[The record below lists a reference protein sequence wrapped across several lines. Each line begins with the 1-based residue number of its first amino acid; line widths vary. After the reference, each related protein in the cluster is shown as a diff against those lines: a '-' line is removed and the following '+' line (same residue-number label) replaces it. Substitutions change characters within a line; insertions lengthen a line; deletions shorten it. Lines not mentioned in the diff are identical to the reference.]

1 MVRWIRAQP
10 PATTVDLTTPR
21 SAAKKPATPQGKR
34 SRSPTSGSTS
44 ASSER
49 AASLEELET
58 KRSEGI
64 EREVEAARRRLREID
79 SYKSVTGLQQK
90 FNSLK
95 DRADQNPPRGYDR
108 SFIHELDAKAHDAFR
123 EAAVLPRGQAGEAW
137 RKAEELFFQALEAL
151 GRQRSDIQAEITAE
165 QDAIRESNK
174 NTNAEKRKRVR
185 VKWRK
190 YRTMIFTM
198 LAIDKQNAAKVKEVA
213 AELLQKY
220 REVEPDITGF
230 LKHQV
235 QVAGGKLKGLEY
247 KLKSESSLFRKIM
260 SDLDEEKRA
269 ESGLDV
275 NDVAAKCYDVLRYTC
290 ILDTTRYV
298 GGTTK
303 VLANL
308 DGHKDGTLE
317 THQFR
322 VKNFW
327 GKGDAYQGI
336 NSVYKILVD
345 GETLYFELQFHTPES
360 IATKEESCHVSYEAF
375 RTAHNQEE
383 KAACWEEMVSVW
395 DLVPVPKHV
404 LTIPKL
410 FQGEFEFDM
419 SKMTETEKHLIS
431 HRKRLEAK
439 CSYTVAEVH
448 ARALEAEPLVTTLLD
463 HLIDKHGHHDDD
475 NIVMRDRDK
484 RMTGELTIRR
494 EAVQTLSAKHYPA
507 RSGDGSKNLKLIRY
521 KSAGEG
527 DPPTSDLFIY
537 GGQIDD
543 KVVHQVIFDQVK
555 AKPPLRYVVEVK
567 HEIYFT
573 TGVQHIIKSF
583 ADQQDMELCQLDN
596 WFADAAAR
604 HKGIEATFHHFD
616 TGAYIRVV
624 FHTPATY
631 ASSVD
636 MQKALAAAY
645 HDTVSGNG
653 ESSDDMLK
661 RQQHLMSLAQEITVP
676 PRVLTIGEVRYNAIK
691 PRGDGHLR
699 LFAAAKTPPAV
710 PHPLKPIDPDQLE
723 SVERRTDEMKDQ
735 LLQLSSDVAKLV
747 EAVSYFLLS
756 YALGCFK
763 HFCLPRASF

>member
-1 MVRWIRAQP
+1 MCLWRCARAQP

-34 SRSPTSGSTS
+34 SRPGAGRDAS
-44 ASSER
+44 AGSER
-49 AASLEELET
+49 APSADELDT
-58 KRSEGI
+58 RRSGAI
-64 EREVEAARRRLREID
+64 EFEVEAARRRLREIE
-79 SYKSVTGLQQK
+79 SLRSVSGLQQK

-95 DRADQNPPRGYDR
+95 DEADENPPRGYDR
-108 SFIHELDAKAHDAFR
+108 SYVLELDAKAHDAFR
-123 EAAVLPRGQAGEAW
+123 EAALLPRGQAGDGW
-137 RKAEELFFQALEAL
+137 RKAEELFYQALQAL
-151 GRQRSDIQAEITAE
+151 GRQRADVQSEIAAE
-165 QDAIRESNK
+165 QEAIREANK
-174 NTNAEKRKRVR
+174 NTNAEKLKRIR

-213 AELLQKY
+213 ADLLRQY
-220 REVEPDITGF
+220 EEVEPDITGY
-230 LKHQV
+230 LEHQV
-235 QVAGGKLKGLEY
+235 QAVGGQLKGLEY

-260 SDLDEEKRA
+260 SDLDEEKQA
-269 ESGLDV
+269 ETGLDV
-275 NDVAAKCYDVLRYTC
+275 IGVAAKCYDVLRYTC
-290 ILDTTRYV
+290 ILDTPRYV
-298 GGTTK
+298 DGTTK
-303 VLANL
+303 ILANL
-308 DGHKDGTLE
+308 DGHKAGTLE

-336 NSVYKILVD
+336 NSVYKIIVD

-375 RTAHNQEE
+375 RTAHNQED

-395 DLVPVPKHV
+395 DLVPVPKGV

-431 HRKRLEAK
+431 HRKRLETK

-448 ARALEAEPLVTTLLD
+448 ARAIEAEPLVTTLLD
-463 HLIDKHGHHDDD
+463 HLIDKHGHHDED

-494 EAVQTLSAKHYPA
+494 EAVQTLTAKHYPA
-507 RSGDGSKNLKLIRY
+507 RSGDGGEDLKLIRY

-527 DPPTSDLFIY
+527 DPPTSDVFVY

-543 KVVHQVIFDQVK
+543 TIVHQVIFDQVR
-555 AKPPLRYVVEVK
+555 AKPPLKYLIEVR

-573 TGVQHIIKSF
+573 TGVQQIIKSF

-596 WFADAAAR
+596 WFAETSER
-604 HKGIEATFHHFD
+604 HRGIEATFHHFD
-616 TGAYIRVV
+616 TGVYIRVI

-631 ASSVD
+631 ASSAD

-645 HDTVSGNG
+645 QVTVSGKG
-653 ESSDDMLK
+653 DSSEDMLK
-661 RQQHLMSLAQEITVP
+661 RQQHLMSLAQKITVP
-676 PRVLTIGEVRYNAIK
+676 PRVLTVGEVRYNAIE
-691 PRGDGHLR
+691 PRGDGPMR
-699 LFAAAKTPPAV
+699 LFTAVNTPPTATLSNTAV
-710 PHPLKPIDPDQLE
+710 KPVAEQK
-723 SVERRTDEMKDQ
+723 TDEMKAQ
-735 LLQLSSDVAKLV
+735 LAQLSSDVAKLA
-747 EAVSYFLLS
+747 EAVSDSCAVRTVTYCSTQIQRFGL
-756 YALGCFK
+756 C
-763 HFCLPRASF
+763 